1 LRGGEVLDNVEIILS
16 EIKSDQE
23 IMRVRFTSSFL
34 DNTAD
39 VFERHGWGTT
49 EAFLLEK
56 QNRHELKEQATALLK
71 VLKIMEK
78 HKVNRSVGRLIIK
91 TLIPLK
97 FKKEE

>member
-1 LRGGEVLDNVEIILS
+1 MDNVEIILS

-39 VFERHGWGTT
+39 VFERYGWGTT

-56 QNRHELKEQATALLK
+56 QNRNELRAQATALLK
-71 VLKIMEK
+71 VLKSMEK
-78 HKVNRSVGRLIIK
+78 HGINRRVGRLIIK

-97 FKKEE
+97 FRKEE